1 MTPNHDYT
9 GGRTKSITDFRS
21 PAGALL
27 AGYETI
33 VRGGGWRISL
43 VASVAIRK
51 NKRAFAGMCR
61 LKSTRLCVRN
71 PRQAMNPES
80 WSVEAKALVG
90 WERRRREWKRSTPR
104 NQTQHKPPAMPVS
117 ARPSR

>member
-1 MTPNHDYT
+1 MTPNHDDT
-9 GGRTKSITDFRS
+9 GGRTKSITDFRGRAS
-21 PAGALL
+21 ASG
-27 AGYETI
+27 GCYDTI

-90 WERRRREWKRSTPR
+90 WERRRRKWK
-104 NQTQHKPPAMPVS
+104 
-117 ARPSR
+117 